1 MMANERGVS
10 REAQEVAVMSGYAE
24 LSREELE
31 ALHGELLGRYEAF
44 KAKGLRLDMSRG
56 KPAAD
61 QFDLVSGL
69 LDTVTSQS
77 STRAEDGADCRN
89 YGDFDG
95 IPECKKIFCDM
106 LGVAPEELFVCG
118 NSSLSVMYDAIGK
131 MMLLGVRPG
140 AKPWRY
146 LDKVKFL
153 CPAPGYDRHFA
164 ITELYGIE
172 MIPIE
177 MTPDGPD
184 MDTVERLVGSD
195 PSIKGI
201 WCVPKYSNPQG
212 ITYSDE
218 TVRRF
223 ARMKTAADDF
233 MIMWDNA
240 YAVHDLYP
248 DRRDTLLNILDECKK
263 AGDPDRVMIFASTSK
278 ISYAGA
284 GIAVFACSEAVMKR
298 MKELLSFQTIGFDK
312 LNMLRHARYFG
323 DLDGVMRHMDKQ
335 AELLRPKFAAVLDA
349 FDRELAGKGIA
360 EWLAPNGG
368 YFISLDVMDG
378 FARRVVRLCKEA
390 GVVLTG
396 AGATYPYKKDPRDR
410 NIRVAPTYPTVPEL
424 EQAVE
429 LLCISVQLAA
439 VEKLL
444 AA

>member
-248 DRRDTLLNILDECKK
+248 DRRDTLLIFQLRQFLGTHFKVLPIFFRNMCIEQSPQNILIKQIFHR
-263 AGDPDRVMIFASTSK
+263 AHATSSRVRIMWGKHRPSQFQKSRIRSPHTGCETLFQHILIRSFSIGK
-278 ISYAGA
+278 LSP
-284 GIAVFACSEAVMKR
+284 
-298 MKELLSFQTIGFDK
+298 LLQS
-312 LNMLRHARYFG
+312 
-323 DLDGVMRHMDKQ
+323 
-335 AELLRPKFAAVLDA
+335 
-349 FDRELAGKGIA
+349 GK
-360 EWLAPNGG
+360 
-368 YFISLDVMDG
+368 S
-378 FARRVVRLCKEA
+378 
-390 GVVLTG
+390 
-396 AGATYPYKKDPRDR
+396 
-410 NIRVAPTYPTVPEL
+410 
-424 EQAVE
+424 
-429 LLCISVQLAA
+429 
-439 VEKLL
+439 
-444 AA
+444 